1 MTGNLRW
8 RLAVISLVAF
18 LGLIYMLPSLGSVKQ
33 SFLGKFL
40 PDDVVSLGLDLK
52 GGIHLTLGV
61 DVDKALANSLAQM
74 GRDVRD
80 QVKDEGI
87 VIQRPGTSPDGKRLE
102 FVLATPDKRDALDT
116 FLSSHFSVL
125 HVDGVESAADNKLL
139 YKLSFTQRYKD
150 DQARMTVDQA
160 VKTIRNRIDEFGVAE
175 PDIRKQADNRI
186 QIQLPGLQDPERA
199 IKLIGKT
206 AHLEFKVVDETVDM
220 EKAQKG
226 ILPPGD
232 ELSVLRHRNP
242 DGSYLER
249 PIALKADAVM
259 TGESI
264 ADARAN
270 FDPNNQAYVALTF
283 TPSGARQ
290 FERVTAENV
299 KKQLAIVLDGK
310 VYSAPTIQEKIGG
323 GRASIT
329 GRFSTEEARDLAIV
343 LRAGALPAPV
353 TILEQRTVGPSLGQ
367 ESIEKGVH
375 SAVIGGLI
383 VIAFMIVYYGVAGA
397 VADAA
402 LLFNLVLIMAGLA
415 GFGATLTLPGIAGII
430 LTIGMAVDANVIIF
444 ERIREELRRGL
455 TARSAVDVGYS
466 RATLTIL
473 DANVTTVIAA
483 VVLYQF
489 GTGPIRGFAVTLILG
504 IVASMFTAIFFTRF
518 LFDLWLSKRPADAGM
533 RI

>member
-1 MTGNLRW
+1 MSGNLRW
-8 RLAVISLVAF
+8 RLAVIGLVAF
-18 LGLIYMLPSLGSVKQ
+18 LGLIYTLPSLGTVKQ

-40 PDDVVSLGLDLK
+40 PDDVISLGLDLK

-61 DVDKALANSLAQM
+61 DVDKALANSLSQM
-74 GRDVRD
+74 GRDIRD
-80 QVKDEGI
+80 QAKEDGI
-87 VIQRPGTSPDGKRLE
+87 AVLRPQSTADGKHLE
-102 FVLATPDKRDALDT
+102 LVLASADKRQAFDDMLAK
-116 FLSSHFSVL
+116 HFSVL
-125 HVDGVESAADNKLL
+125 TVDNVESDKDGRYS
-139 YKLSFTQRYKD
+139 YKLSFTPRYAAE
-150 DQARMTVDQA
+150 QAKLTVDQA

-206 AHLEFKVVDETVDM
+206 AHLEFKVVDDNADLD
-220 EKAQKG
+220 KAQKG
-226 ILPPGD
+226 LLPPGD

-249 PIALKADAVM
+249 PIVLRADAVM
-259 TGESI
+259 TGETIS
-264 ADARAN
+264 DARAN
-270 FDPNNQAYVALTF
+270 FDNSNRAYVGLSF

-290 FERVTAENV
+290 FERVTGENV
-299 KKQLAIVLDGK
+299 KKRLAIVLDGK
-310 VYSAPTIQEKIGG
+310 VYSAPTIQEKISG

-329 GRFSTEEARDLAIV
+329 GNFSTEEARDLAIV

-353 TILEQRTVGPSLGQ
+353 NILEQRSVGPSLGQ
-367 ESIEKGVH
+367 ESIQKGVY
-375 SAVIGGLI
+375 SALIGGII

-397 VADAA
+397 VADMA
-402 LLFNLVLIMAGLA
+402 LLFNLVLIVAGLA

-444 ERIREELRRGL
+444 ERIREELRLGL
-455 TARSAVDVGYS
+455 SARSAVDVGYS

-483 VVLYQF
+483 MVLYQF

-518 LFDLWLSKRPADAGM
+518 LFDLWLSRRPADAGL

>member
-1 MTGNLRW
+1 MSGNLRW
-8 RLAVISLVAF
+8 RLAVIGLVAF
-18 LGLIYMLPSLGSVKQ
+18 LGLIYTLPSLGTVKQ

-40 PDDVVSLGLDLK
+40 PDDVINLGLDLK

-61 DVDKALANSLAQM
+61 DVDKALANSLSQM
-74 GRDVRD
+74 GRDIRD
-80 QVKDEGI
+80 QAKEDGI
-87 VIQRPGTSPDGKRLE
+87 AVLRPQSTADGKHLE
-102 FVLATPDKRDALDT
+102 LVLASADKREAFDDM
-116 FLSSHFSVL
+116 LSKHFSVL
-125 HVDGVESAADNKLL
+125 TVNGVESDKDGRYL
-139 YKLSFTQRYKD
+139 YKLSFTPRYAAE
-150 DQARMTVDQA
+150 QARLTVDQA

-175 PDIRKQADNRI
+175 PDIRKQSDNRI
-186 QIQLPGLQDPERA
+186 QIQLPGLHDPERA

-206 AHLEFKVVDETVDM
+206 AHLEFKVVDDNADLD
-220 EKAQKG
+220 KAQKG
-226 ILPPGD
+226 LLPPGD

-249 PIALKADAVM
+249 PIVLRSDAVM
-259 TGESI
+259 TGENIS
-264 ADARAN
+264 DARAN
-270 FDPNNQAYVALTF
+270 FDNTNRAYVGLSF

-290 FERVTAENV
+290 FERVTGENV
-299 KKQLAIVLDGK
+299 KKRLAIVLDGK
-310 VYSAPTIQEKIGG
+310 VYSAPTIQEKISG

-329 GRFSTEEARDLAIV
+329 GNFSTEEARDLAIV

-353 TILEQRTVGPSLGQ
+353 NILEQRSVGPSLGQ
-367 ESIEKGVH
+367 ESIHKGVY
-375 SAVIGGLI
+375 SALVGGII

-397 VADAA
+397 VADMA
-402 LLFNLVLIMAGLA
+402 LLFNLVLIVAGLA

-444 ERIREELRRGL
+444 ERIREELRLGL
-455 TARSAVDVGYS
+455 SARSAVDVGYS

-483 VVLYQF
+483 MVLYQF

-518 LFDLWLSKRPADAGM
+518 LFDLWLSRRPADAG
-533 RI
+533 IHI

>member
-1 MTGNLRW
+1 MSGNLRW
-8 RLAVISLVAF
+8 RLVCISLVAF
-18 LGLIYMLPSLGSVKQ
+18 LGLIYMLPSVGAVKQ
-33 SFLGKFL
+33 TFLGKFL
-40 PDDVVSLGLDLK
+40 PDDVINLGLDLK

-74 GRDVRD
+74 GRDIRD
-80 QVKDEGI
+80 QAKEEGI
-87 VIQRPGTSPDGKRLE
+87 VLQRPETTADGRQLTI
-102 FVLATPDKRDALDT
+102 VLNTPDKRQELDDL
-116 FLSSHFSVL
+116 LSRHFQVL
-125 HVDGVESAADNKLL
+125 VVDGVESAADGKYV
-139 YKLSFTQRYKD
+139 YKLSFSPRYKA

-175 PDIRKQADNRI
+175 PDIRKQSDNRI
-186 QIQLPGLQDPERA
+186 QIQLPGLHDPERA

-206 AHLEFKVVDETVDM
+206 AHLEFKVVDDNADLD
-220 EKAQKG
+220 KAQKG
-226 ILPPGD
+226 LVPPGE

-249 PIALKADAVM
+249 PIVLRSEAVM
-259 TGESI
+259 TGENI
-264 ADARAN
+264 ADARAT
-270 FDPNNQAYVALTF
+270 FDSTNQAYVGLSF

-290 FERVTAENV
+290 FERVTGENV
-299 KKQLAIVLDGK
+299 KKRLAIVLDGK
-310 VYSAPTIQEKIGG
+310 VYSAPTIQEKISG

-353 TILEQRTVGPSLGQ
+353 TILEQRSVGPSLGQ
-367 ESIEKGVH
+367 ESIEKGVY
-375 SAVIGGLI
+375 SALVGGVL
-383 VIAFMIVYYGVAGA
+383 VVAFMILYYGVAGA
-397 VADAA
+397 VADMA
-402 LLFNLVLIMAGLA
+402 LVFNLMLIMAGLA

-455 TARSAVDVGYS
+455 TARSAVDTGYS

-483 VVLYQF
+483 AVLYQF

-518 LFDLWLSKRPADAGM
+518 LFDLWLSRRPVDAG
-533 RI
+533 IHI

>member
-1 MTGNLRW
+1 MSGNLRW
-8 RLAVISLVAF
+8 RLAVIGLVAF
-18 LGLIYMLPSLGSVKQ
+18 LGLIYTLPSLGTVKQ

-40 PDDVVSLGLDLK
+40 PDDVINLGLDLK

-61 DVDKALANSLAQM
+61 DVDKALANSLSQM
-74 GRDVRD
+74 GRDIRD
-80 QVKDEGI
+80 QAKEDGI
-87 VIQRPGTSPDGKRLE
+87 AVLRPQSTADGKHLE
-102 FVLATPDKRDALDT
+102 LVLASADKREAFDDM
-116 FLSSHFSVL
+116 LSKHFSVL
-125 HVDGVESAADNKLL
+125 TVNGVESDKDGRSL
-139 YKLSFTQRYKD
+139 YKLSFTPRYAAE
-150 DQARMTVDQA
+150 QAKLTVDQA

-175 PDIRKQADNRI
+175 PDIRKQSDNRI
-186 QIQLPGLQDPERA
+186 QIQLPGLHDPERA

-206 AHLEFKVVDETVDM
+206 AHLEFKVVDDNADLD
-220 EKAQKG
+220 KAQKG
-226 ILPPGD
+226 LLPPGD

-249 PIALKADAVM
+249 PIVLRADAVM
-259 TGESI
+259 TGENIS
-264 ADARAN
+264 DARAN
-270 FDPNNQAYVALTF
+270 FDNTNRAYVGLSF

-290 FERVTAENV
+290 FERVTGENV
-299 KKQLAIVLDGK
+299 KKRLAIVLDGK
-310 VYSAPTIQEKIGG
+310 VYSAPTIQEKISG

-329 GRFSTEEARDLAIV
+329 GNFSTEEARDLAIV

-353 TILEQRTVGPSLGQ
+353 NILEQRSVGPSLGQ
-367 ESIEKGVH
+367 ESIQKGVY
-375 SAVIGGLI
+375 SALIGGII
-383 VIAFMIVYYGVAGA
+383 VIAFMVVYYGVAGA
-397 VADAA
+397 VADMA
-402 LLFNLVLIMAGLA
+402 LLFNLVLIVAGLA

-444 ERIREELRRGL
+444 ERIREELRLGL
-455 TARSAVDVGYS
+455 SARSAVDVGYS

-483 VVLYQF
+483 MVLYQF

-518 LFDLWLSKRPADAGM
+518 LFDLWLSRRPADAGI

>member
-1 MTGNLRW
+1 MSGNLRW
-8 RLAVISLVAF
+8 RLATIVFVAF

-40 PDDVVSLGLDLK
+40 PDDTISLGLDLK

-74 GRDVRD
+74 GRDIRD
-80 QVKDEGI
+80 QAKEEGI
-87 VIQRPGTSPDGKRLE
+87 SVLRPQTSADGKRLE
-102 FVLATPDKRDALDT
+102 FVLATPDKRQALDDL
-116 FLSSHFSVL
+116 LSRHFSVL
-125 HVDGVESAADNKLL
+125 AVNGVESAPEGKFL
-139 YKLSFTQRYKD
+139 YKLSFTPRYAAE
-150 DQARMTVDQA
+150 QARLTVDQA

-186 QIQLPGLQDPERA
+186 QIQLPGLHDPERA

-206 AHLEFKVVDETVDM
+206 AHLEFKVVDDNADLD
-220 EKAQKG
+220 KAQKG
-226 ILPPGD
+226 LLPPGD

-249 PIALKADAVM
+249 PIVLRADAVM
-259 TGESI
+259 TGENI

-270 FDPNNQAYVALTF
+270 FDNTNRAYVGLSF

-290 FERVTAENV
+290 FERVTGENV
-299 KKQLAIVLDGK
+299 KKRLAIVLDGK

-329 GRFSTEEARDLAIV
+329 GNFTTEEARDLAIV

-353 TILEQRTVGPSLGQ
+353 SILEQRSVGPSLGQ
-367 ESIEKGVH
+367 ESIEKGVY
-375 SAVIGGLI
+375 SALVGGVI
-383 VIAFMIVYYGVAGA
+383 VVAFMILYYGVAGA
-397 VADAA
+397 VADLA
-402 LLFNLVLIMAGLA
+402 LMFNLVLIVAGLA

-444 ERIREELRRGL
+444 ERIREELRLGL
-455 TARSAVDVGYS
+455 TAKSAVDVGYS
-466 RATLTIL
+466 RATLTII

-483 VVLYQF
+483 MVLYQF

-518 LFDLWLSKRPADAGM
+518 LFDLWLSKRPADAGL

>member
-1 MTGNLRW
+1 MSGNLRW
-8 RLAVISLVAF
+8 RLSVIVLVAF
-18 LGLIYMLPSLGSVKQ
+18 LGLIYTLPSVGPIKQ

-40 PDDVVSLGLDLK
+40 PDDVISLGLDLK

-61 DVDKALANSLAQM
+61 DVDKALANSLVQT

-80 QVKDEGI
+80 QAKDEGI
-87 VIQRPGTSPDGKRLE
+87 AVLRPRTSDDGKHLE
-102 FVLATPDKRDALDT
+102 LVLASGDKRQAFDDL
-116 FLSSHFSVL
+116 LSKHFSVL
-125 HVDGVESAADNKLL
+125 SVKDVSSVEDGRFR
-139 YKLSFTQRYKD
+139 YTLSFTPRYAAE
-150 DQARMTVDQA
+150 QARMTVDQA

-175 PDIRKQADNRI
+175 PDIRKQSDNRI
-186 QIQLPGLQDPERA
+186 QVQLPGLHDPERA

-206 AHLEFKVVDETVDM
+206 AHLEFKVVDDSADL

-232 ELSVLRHRNP
+232 ELSTLRHRNP

-249 PIALKADAVM
+249 PIVLRSDAVM
-259 TGESI
+259 TGENIS
-264 ADARAN
+264 DARAS
-270 FDPNNQAYVALTF
+270 FDNNNRAYVGLSF

-290 FERVTAENV
+290 FERVTGENV
-299 KKQLAIVLDGK
+299 KKRLAIVLDGK
-310 VYSAPTIQEKIGG
+310 VYSAPTIQEKISG

-329 GRFSTEEARDLAIV
+329 GNFTTEEARDLAIV

-353 TILEQRTVGPSLGQ
+353 SILEQRSVGPSLGQ
-367 ESIEKGVH
+367 ESIEKGVY
-375 SAVIGGLI
+375 SAMVGG
-383 VIAFMIVYYGVAGA
+383 VFVVAFMILYYGYAGF
-397 VADAA
+397 VADLA
-402 LLFNLVLIMAGLA
+402 LVFNMVLIIAGLA

-444 ERIREELRRGL
+444 ERIREELRLGL
-455 TARSAVDVGYS
+455 PARKAVDLGYS

-473 DANVTTVIAA
+473 DANLTTVIAA
-483 VVLYQF
+483 MVLYQF

-518 LFDLWLSKRPADAGM
+518 LFDLWLSRRPVDAGI